1 LCGRQSCLQA
11 AFQAAVQRTT
21 HAVRSGF
28 PGLRCTMHMRP
39 DFGLALCTYEPFSLS
54 TRAQIDLQDGISPAS
69 CRPALKRREKVVRS
83 MQLRIRVGQAI
94 LPVRMGLRPM
104 KGDENLAEVQLS
116 CSFFDA
122 RTGGRVAD
130 RVNRKGEAFDRAA
143 AFQAALRT
151 WTEQPSRTKGFLRP
165 RVVTRVRREAR
176 EIRQT
181 SRKPAAAKIGC
192 QDWLPHE
199 RAKVQRRPERPPAG
213 TIAFHTQSSRAS
225 SRCAC
230 TICSF

>member
-1 LCGRQSCLQA
+1 
-11 AFQAAVQRTT
+11 
-21 HAVRSGF
+21 
-28 PGLRCTMHMRP
+28 MRP

-130 RVNRKGEAFDRAA
+130 RVNRKGEAFDRAGGLSGRRFRYA
-143 AFQAALRT
+143 TNPSGFATGCLRT
-151 WTEQPSRTKGFLRP
+151 RSRRNTCELREWS
-165 RVVTRVRREAR
+165 VT
-176 EIRQT
+176 
-181 SRKPAAAKIGC
+181 AA
-192 QDWLPHE
+192 
-199 RAKVQRRPERPPAG
+199 
-213 TIAFHTQSSRAS
+213 
-225 SRCAC
+225 
-230 TICSF
+230 